1 MKAGLRLRSAVL
13 LAAVCAIALAATSAA
28 QAGTARP
35 MVLSSRLQTTAIAA
49 RPALISARARGQA
62 LIAERLGPDASI
74 DAPPSAALETDPI
87 WITVG
92 DVRYRMTVF
101 AFRALAPG
109 FGPPVVEVILVR
121 PGTGRAQAGDVQEHD
136 YVYSAPGI
144 VFNLD
149 TAGLRTSKVDLRK
162 LFSTRISTLFTATS
176 PVASSPCRLSGGGAG
191 RYSWASGTLSSR
203 TFAVHTGTS
212 PFFGTITLPP
222 LTATVSFDPGCREQV
237 IRESDCPGR
246 VGLFSFSANGYWFAG
261 DTYGNARIE
270 QRVYHQTGGETS
282 ARAHLVDAFTPASD
296 LAVTA
301 TPGGATALW
310 RSAGNPYTIGSATFR
325 SHAAG
330 RFSGRCRGDGGAV
343 HRFSGTEYDGQLTP
357 NAKPLIALLDTGLMG
372 LTARRA
378 TLDLV
383 HYTS

>member
-1 MKAGLRLRSAVL
+1 MKAGLRLRSAVV
-13 LAAVCAIALAATSAA
+13 LAAVCTIALAATSAA
-28 QAGTARP
+28 HAGTAL
-35 MVLSSRLQTTAIAA
+35 VALSPRLQTVAIAGH
-49 RPALISARARGQA
+49 PASISARARGQA
-62 LIAERLGPDASI
+62 LLAARFGPDAFV
-74 DAPPSAALETDPI
+74 DAPPSATLQTDPI

-121 PGTGRAQAGDVQEHD
+121 PAGGAAPADDVQQHE
-136 YVYSAPGI
+136 YVYSARGM

-149 TAGLRTSKVDLRK
+149 TAGLRTAKVDLRK
-162 LFSTRISTLFTATS
+162 LFPTRISTLFTATS
-176 PVASSPCRLSGGGAG
+176 PVASSPCRLAGGGTG
-191 RYSWASGTLSSR
+191 RYAWASGTLASR
-203 TFAVHTGTS
+203 SFAVHTGSS

-222 LTATVSFDPGCREQV
+222 LTATVSFDPGCRQQL
-237 IRESDCPGR
+237 IRAGDCPGR
-246 VGLFSFSANGYWFAG
+246 IGLFGFSANGYWFAG
-261 DTYGNARIE
+261 NAYGDARIE
-270 QRVYHQTGGETS
+270 QRVYHQTGGEAS
-282 ARAHLVDAFTPASD
+282 VRGHLVDAFTPASD
-296 LAVTA
+296 LAVAA
-301 TPGGATALW
+301 TPDGATAEW

-330 RFSGRCRGDGGAV
+330 RFAGRCRGDDGAV
-343 HRFSGTEYDGQLTP
+343 HRFAGTEYDGQLTP